1 MGVYGNDNYRSLPKS
16 LCILHLFY
24 CLVSVADLEGVQG
37 VRLNPPLETDYFI
50 FMENF
55 KTFCVK

>member
-1 MGVYGNDNYRSLPKS
+1 MKDMSGLRHSAYN
-16 LCILHLFY
+16 LCCVFNAT
-24 CLVSVADLEGVQG
+24 VADLEGVQG